1 MFRSLYL
8 PKAWY
13 GMLFVSF
20 FLILTFEYIKYFERN
35 IFVRINLSNKCE
47 ESRVKHK
54 KITNFNLKRFLEID
68 KSYYLPRIIIFFEKK
83 MLCSFQMNGNTLNVE
98 KLESRVKELTPDDFT
113 GDVHEIIEQCVNQGT
128 SRSDQSYVLNL
139 YVHNAYFTPCVFFSV
154 H

>member
-1 MFRSLYL
+1 MDVSKPVSSKSLIWYVIRLVLLNFYFWVHKIFWEKHLRS
-8 PKAWY
+8 
-13 GMLFVSF
+13 
-20 FLILTFEYIKYFERN
+20 
-35 IFVRINLSNKCE
+35 CE

-54 KITNFNLKRFLEID
+54 KITNFNLKRFWEID